1 MGQVAVVVLEQWVA
15 TVMVLLLVLVA
26 MVEPQVS
33 LVRV

>member
-1 MGQVAVVVLEQWVA
+1 MGQVAVVVLEQRVA

-26 MVEPQVS
+26 LVRPQVS